1 MNAPRVAECGEGGLF
16 AKDGAR
22 LQADPIGVVEGVVA
36 FVLGGESAV
45 SMSLVGGERC
55 LSAMSA
61 SDTRV
66 ASLAGWLCA
75 VLAVVCL
82 GSRGGRDSVNM
93 IVRYVRDHRLLGC

>member
-1 MNAPRVAECGEGGLF
+1 MWPVVGWEPEG
-16 AKDGAR
+16 
-22 LQADPIGVVEGVVA
+22 IGVVEGVVA

-82 GSRGGRDSVNM
+82 GSRGSRDSVNM

>member
-1 MNAPRVAECGEGGLF
+1 MWPVVGWEPEG
-16 AKDGAR
+16 
-22 LQADPIGVVEGVVA
+22 IGVVEGVVA

-66 ASLAGWLCA
+66 ASWLAGYARYLRWFVWAREAA
-75 VLAVVCL
+75 V
-82 GSRGGRDSVNM
+82 
-93 IVRYVRDHRLLGC
+93 IQ